1 MKEKPC
7 LGGISLN
14 YNYGFYITALVLK
27 GKNKDDAKIIFNQ
40 GLNVISGASNTGKTY
55 IFECI
60 NYIFGSRD
68 KPKAIDETK
77 GYSDILLEIHSYQ
90 GKEVTLKRSLINK
103 KMYLYDCGIDKINE
117 IEPKLIKQQHDKDDQ
132 KNISSILLDMC
143 NADYR
148 NVIKNKTKGY
158 TESFTYRDFAHLTML
173 SEKNIISSLSPIY
186 TDGKRYKRT
195 RDESVFKTVMTGL
208 DDSICEDNKDND
220 SNKVKVEA
228 KIDLIDGLI
237 ISIRSEIQKLQDIK
251 VSNEDIQDNIINIQE
266 EIREKSSQLE
276 QLEIQRKDLWEN
288 LQKIKNDRILS
299 VQLKKRFELLRK
311 NYESDFQ
318 RLDFIDEAEYYLNQL
333 IDIRCPICNSKWD
346 NELMDMEIN
355 NDKLKKAL
363 EAEKGKVAIQLQ
375 DLLSTIDDMTVKI
388 LSLEKE
394 ITDIEQEIN
403 LVDNTMQNEL
413 NPIISINLSK
423 LDQLLEAR
431 DRQQRKEYSIERLNE
446 LEKTKQQLIES
457 VSETITNNPVV
468 GNISDSVYEKFID
481 LVENILCEWRFEES
495 INVEFDKDS
504 MDIVLNDKP
513 KSSFGKGYC
522 AIINSAFVLA
532 VMEYCITTG
541 LPHPKLVVLDSPLTT
556 YKEKDSDSQE
566 DDPIIEKVKYS
577 FYDYLSTFSEGV
589 QIIILDNVVP
599 SDDVARKI
607 TYHHFS
613 KSPLVG
619 RYGFIPL
626 V

>member
-1 MKEKPC
+1 MKKKPC
-7 LGGISLN
+7 LGGIFLS

-27 GKNKDDAKIIFNQ
+27 GKNKNDAKIILNQ

-68 KPKAIDETK
+68 KPKAIDEAK
-77 GYSDILLEIHSYQ
+77 GYSDVLLEIQSYQ
-90 GKEVTLKRSLINK
+90 GKEVTLKRSLIDK
-103 KMYLYDCGIDKINE
+103 KMYLYDCGIDRVNE
-117 IEPKLIKQQHDKDDQ
+117 IEPESIKQKHDKDDAE
-132 KNISSILLDMC
+132 NISSILLEMC
-143 NADYR
+143 GADYR

-158 TESFTYRDFAHLTML
+158 TESFTFRDFVHLTML
-173 SEKNIISSLSPIY
+173 SEKHIISSLSPIY
-186 TDGKRYKRT
+186 TDGKRVKKT
-195 RDESVFKTVMTGL
+195 RDESVFKTVMIGL
-208 DDSICEDNKDND
+208 DDSVCEDNKDND

-237 ISIRSEIQKLQDIK
+237 INIRSQIQELEDTKI
-251 VSNEDIQDNIINIQE
+251 SNGDIQDSIINLQE
-266 EIREKSSQLE
+266 EIKEKSSQLE
-276 QLEIQRKDLWEN
+276 QLEIQRKDLWES
-288 LQKIKNDRILS
+288 LQKNKNDRILS

-311 NYESDFQ
+311 NYESDLQ

-346 NELMDMEIN
+346 NEIIDPEIN
-355 NDKLKKAL
+355 NDELKTAL
-363 EAEKGKVAIQLQ
+363 EVEKGKVVIQLQ
-375 DLLSTIDDMTVKI
+375 DLLSTIDDITVKI

-394 ITDIEQEIN
+394 INDIEQNIT

-413 NPIISINLSK
+413 NPIISINISK
-423 LDQLLEAR
+423 LDQLLQSR
-431 DRQQRKEYSIERLNE
+431 DQQQKKEYSIERLNE

-457 VSETITNNPVV
+457 LNETITNNPVV
-468 GNISDSVYEKFID
+468 GNISDSIYEKFVD
-481 LVENILCEWRFEES
+481 LIENILCEWKFEES
-495 INVEFDKDS
+495 INIEFDKDI

-522 AIINSAFVLA
+522 AILNSAFVLA

-541 LPHPKLVVLDSPLTT
+541 LPHPKLIVLDSPLTT
-556 YKEKDSDSQE
+556 YKEKDLDNQE
-566 DDPIIEKVKYS
+566 DDTIIEKVKNLFYEHLSS
-577 FYDYLSTFSEGV
+577 FSQGV

-599 SDDVARKI
+599 SDDVAEKI
-607 TYHHFS
+607 THHHFS
-613 KSPLVG
+613 KNPLVG

-626 V
+626 G